1 MFEKPFFHNLICNQ
15 LWLINIVF
23 KNIIKFDMRND
34 FIRLLRHYYRLT
46 KQMARNFASM
56 KINYHIYTQHVRF
69 RDTTIKST
77 WILSFV
83 HPRFEPPSTF
93 EMYFNIFHPHPSCH
107 MPISKGSSSFYT
119 RYCADPWRISIF
131 RFETEKYSVNVA
143 ATNSTSIRVSL
154 CKNLIFQY
162 IYIVYLFL

>member
-1 MFEKPFFHNLICNQ
+1 
-15 LWLINIVF
+15 
-23 KNIIKFDMRND
+23 
-34 FIRLLRHYYRLT
+34 
-46 KQMARNFASM
+46 MARNFASM
-56 KINYHIYTQHVRF
+56 KINYHIYTPHVRF

-107 MPISKGSSSFYT
+107 MPISKGGSSFYT

-131 RFETEKYSVNVA
+131 RFETEKYSVNV
-143 ATNSTSIRVSL
+143 TRSNSTSIRASL
-154 CKNLIFQY
+154 FKNLIFRY
-162 IYIVYLFL
+162 IYKNICVSFYLSWQLRINYFILFNENKINRIW